1 MTVRVKGG
9 MSLRNSMWHGVR
21 NGIIM
26 QNTIYAG
33 NKLTEERVM
42 FSRQF
47 YTEQQFFDAADS
59 NTSNRILWTGS
70 QVGYRVKT
78 KIELRLGSPVSLIFL
93 FALYT
98 PLGSLSTSYN
108 KNSFTTFHTTSVDN

>member
-1 MTVRVKGG
+1 MMMKLPRVLGGIVGALVIILLQRKPRELNSLRLEFPKADCLWRRKRALQAVRVKGG

-26 QNTIYAG
+26 PNTIYVG

-47 YTEQQFFDAADS
+47 DKSNREQQ
-59 NTSNRILWTGS
+59 
-70 QVGYRVKT
+70 
-78 KIELRLGSPVSLIFL
+78 L
-93 FALYT
+93 F
-98 PLGSLSTSYN
+98 
-108 KNSFTTFHTTSVDN
+108 